1 MNTTI
6 FHLRKHVE
14 NKLGSLDTA
23 VGDHSHKLDM
33 LDQSIRSLERQVGI
47 ITIYTISPQQK
58 FYKNFKNEFINM
70 TVSRESSV
78 KEIEMSQLRQS
89 FLTLSE
95 NAELL
100 EHDFKKSQLEAT
112 MTNEKTKTEIQ
123 ALENDISNKR
133 ALVQTQIES
142 IENMLKHLA
151 TIPQTN
157 AETHPHPS
165 MFKSNFQLI
174 TSSFSTVEEYNFD
187 INENFGVD
195 L

>member
-1 MNTTI
+1 
-6 FHLRKHVE
+6 
-14 NKLGSLDTA
+14 
-23 VGDHSHKLDM
+23 
-33 LDQSIRSLERQVGI
+33 
-47 ITIYTISPQQK
+47 
-58 FYKNFKNEFINM
+58 M

-165 MFKSNFQLI
+165 MYISNFDRTFTLANAA
-174 TSSFSTVEEYNFD
+174 STCGEIFLGK
-187 INENFGVD
+187 ISIR
-195 L
+195 

>member
-1 MNTTI
+1 
-6 FHLRKHVE
+6 
-14 NKLGSLDTA
+14 
-23 VGDHSHKLDM
+23 
-33 LDQSIRSLERQVGI
+33 
-47 ITIYTISPQQK
+47 
-58 FYKNFKNEFINM
+58 M

-165 MFKSNFQLI
+165 MYILKFGS
-174 TSSFSTVEEYNFD
+174 STVWAVRF
-187 INENFGVD
+187 VD
-195 L
+195 PLFEFVSYIANCISLF

>member
-1 MNTTI
+1 
-6 FHLRKHVE
+6 
-14 NKLGSLDTA
+14 
-23 VGDHSHKLDM
+23 
-33 LDQSIRSLERQVGI
+33 
-47 ITIYTISPQQK
+47 
-58 FYKNFKNEFINM
+58 M

-174 TSSFSTVEEYNFD
+174 PSSFSTVEE
-187 INENFGVD
+187 
-195 L
+195 

>member
-1 MNTTI
+1 
-6 FHLRKHVE
+6 
-14 NKLGSLDTA
+14 
-23 VGDHSHKLDM
+23 
-33 LDQSIRSLERQVGI
+33 
-47 ITIYTISPQQK
+47 
-58 FYKNFKNEFINM
+58 M

-89 FLTLSE
+89 VLTLSE

-123 ALENDISNKR
+123 ALETDITNKR

-157 AETHPHPS
+157 ADTHPHPS
-165 MFKSNFQLI
+165 
-174 TSSFSTVEEYNFD
+174 TS
-187 INENFGVD
+187 
-195 L
+195 

>member
-1 MNTTI
+1 
-6 FHLRKHVE
+6 
-14 NKLGSLDTA
+14 
-23 VGDHSHKLDM
+23 
-33 LDQSIRSLERQVGI
+33 
-47 ITIYTISPQQK
+47 
-58 FYKNFKNEFINM
+58 M

-165 MFKSNFQLI
+165 MYQSNFQLI
-174 TSSFSTVEEYNFD
+174 FSSFKYSGGRNIGRPNIGRFLNFSR
-187 INENFGVD
+187 NF
-195 L
+195 

>member
-1 MNTTI
+1 
-6 FHLRKHVE
+6 
-14 NKLGSLDTA
+14 
-23 VGDHSHKLDM
+23 
-33 LDQSIRSLERQVGI
+33 
-47 ITIYTISPQQK
+47 
-58 FYKNFKNEFINM
+58 M

-165 MFKSNFQLI
+165 MYILNFHRTFTLRPLAEI
-174 TSSFSTVEEYNFD
+174 FSLEKRSTR
-187 INENFGVD
+187 
-195 L
+195 

>member
-1 MNTTI
+1 
-6 FHLRKHVE
+6 
-14 NKLGSLDTA
+14 
-23 VGDHSHKLDM
+23 
-33 LDQSIRSLERQVGI
+33 
-47 ITIYTISPQQK
+47 
-58 FYKNFKNEFINM
+58 M

-165 MFKSNFQLI
+165 MYQSNFQLI
-174 TSSFSTVEEYNFD
+174 FFSFKFLYFYKLL
-187 INENFGVD
+187 ENSRP
-195 L
+195 

>member
-1 MNTTI
+1 
-6 FHLRKHVE
+6 
-14 NKLGSLDTA
+14 
-23 VGDHSHKLDM
+23 
-33 LDQSIRSLERQVGI
+33 
-47 ITIYTISPQQK
+47 
-58 FYKNFKNEFINM
+58 M

-78 KEIEMSQLRQS
+78 KDIEMSQLRQS

-123 ALENDISNKR
+123 ALENDIINKR
-133 ALVQTQIES
+133 ALVQTQIDS

-157 AETHPHPS
+157 ADTHPHPS
-165 MFKSNFQLI
+165 KHTVCSNPI
-174 TSSFSTVEEYNFD
+174 TNTISFPQIND
-187 INENFGVD
+187 ILRYRNKC
-195 L
+195 